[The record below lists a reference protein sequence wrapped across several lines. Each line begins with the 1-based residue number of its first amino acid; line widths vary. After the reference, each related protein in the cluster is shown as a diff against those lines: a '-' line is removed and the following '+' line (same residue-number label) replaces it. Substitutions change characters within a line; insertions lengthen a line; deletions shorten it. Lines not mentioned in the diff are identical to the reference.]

1 MSKVLLEVEGLCRRF
16 GGLKAVDGL
25 SFRLEKGRIL
35 GLLGPNGSGKTTAL
49 NLISGVVTPNSGSI
63 RLSGE
68 ETAGVPSFRLAR
80 MGIARTFQLVR
91 VFGTMTVSENVAAGL
106 AFTGAAVFGK
116 RAQQRIDDLLTRV
129 GLAGRGGES
138 AGNLNY
144 IDQKRLELARALV
157 SNPQVLLL
165 DEWLAGLNP
174 TELLDAIALVQ
185 QVRTDGVS
193 IVMVE
198 HVLEAV
204 RTLCDECVVMNA
216 GAPIASGTPEKV
228 LSHPAVVQAYLGE
241 EHA

>member
-16 GGLKAVDGL
+16 GGLRAVDGL

-49 NLISGVVTPNSGSI
+49 NLISGVVKPNAGSI

-68 ETAGVPSFRLAR
+68 ETAGIPSFRLAR

-106 AFTGAAVFGK
+106 AFAGSSVFGK
-116 RAQQRIDDLLTRV
+116 RGQQPIDDLLTRV

-144 IDQKRLELARALV
+144 IDQKRLELARALA

-185 QVRTDGVS
+185 RVRADGVS

>member
-1 MSKVLLEVEGLCRRF
+1 MSQVLLEVEGLCRRF

-49 NLISGVVTPNSGSI
+49 NLISGVVKPNSGSI

-68 ETAGVPSFRLAR
+68 ETAGIPSFRLAR

-106 AFTGAAVFGK
+106 AFTGSAVFGK
-116 RAQQRIDDLLTRV
+116 RARQLVADLLTRV

-144 IDQKRLELARALV
+144 IDQKRLELARALA

-185 QVRTDGVS
+185 RVRADGVS
-193 IVMVE
+193 VVMVE

>member
-25 SFRLEKGRIL
+25 SFRLEKGQIL

-49 NLISGVVTPNSGSI
+49 NLVSGVLKPNSGSV

-68 ETAGVPSFRLAR
+68 ETAGIPSFRLAR

-91 VFGTMTVSENVAAGL
+91 VFGTMTVSENVAAGSV
-106 AFTGAAVFGK
+106 FTGAAVFSN
-116 RAQQRIDDLLTRV
+116 RSQQFIDDLLTRV
-129 GLAGRGGES
+129 GLAGRGRES

-144 IDQKRLELARALV
+144 IDQKRLELARALA

>member
-1 MSKVLLEVEGLCRRF
+1 MSKVLLEVDGLCRRF

-25 SFRLEKGRIL
+25 SFRLEEGRIL

-49 NLISGVVTPNSGSI
+49 NLISGVVAPNSGSI

-68 ETAGVPSFRLAR
+68 ETAGIPSFRLAR

-91 VFGTMTVSENVAAGL
+91 VFGTMTVIENVAAGL
-106 AFTGAAVFGK
+106 AFTGSAVFGK
-116 RAQQRIDDLLTRV
+116 RAQQPIDDLLTRV
-129 GLAGRGGES
+129 GLAGRGGEF

-144 IDQKRLELARALV
+144 IDQKRLELARALA
-157 SNPQVLLL
+157 SNPKVLLL

-174 TELLDAIALVQ
+174 TELLEAITLVQ
-185 QVRTDGVS
+185 QVRAEGVS

-241 EHA
+241 EDA

>member
-1 MSKVLLEVEGLCRRF
+1 MSKMLLEVEGLCRRF

-49 NLISGVVTPNSGSI
+49 NLISGVVKPNSGSI

-68 ETAGVPSFRLAR
+68 ETAGIPSFRLAR

-106 AFTGAAVFGK
+106 AFTGSAVFGK
-116 RAQQRIDDLLTRV
+116 RARQLIDDLLTRV
-129 GLAGRGGES
+129 GLAGRGGEF

-144 IDQKRLELARALV
+144 IDQKRLELARALA

-174 TELLDAIALVQ
+174 TELLEAIALVQ
-185 QVRTDGVS
+185 RVRADGVS
-193 IVMVE
+193 VVMVE